1 MFNGSQW
8 LGAALNASTPAN
20 LAQGRA
26 GRYEDEAKQG
36 TVMVFLR
43 ILGKALLFLAFAAVA
58 FDGARNLATPGQGL
72 LLASVSTHLKTY
84 FPSTGANLE
93 SVFIANGSAWAW
105 NIIVAPLLAMPLSL
119 LLAVLGTAIFLA
131 GYRKPPPVLY
141 GD

>member
-1 MFNGSQW
+1 
-8 LGAALNASTPAN
+8 
-20 LAQGRA
+20 
-26 GRYEDEAKQG
+26 
-36 TVMVFLR
+36 MVFLR

-93 SVFIANGSAWAW
+93 SFFLTGESAWVW
-105 NIIVAPLLAMPLSL
+105 NIILAPLLAMPLSL
-119 LLAVLGTAIFLA
+119 LLAALGTAIFLA